1 MFSPINN
8 ILVFLNVIFFLFKI
22 FFCPY
27 GIGGSIGNNRNALCG
42 AAHPSCAGSFPKH
55 KDYEYQHLS
64 KESEIRLRFF
74 FNHTVEPE
82 QLAKALRQVNFILAL
97 ETMREDKT
105 LQHEI
110 IKLETSFYWLN
121 ELAEILNP
129 YLDVE

>member
-1 MFSPINN
+1 M
-8 ILVFLNVIFFLFKI
+8 
-22 FFCPY
+22 
-27 GIGGSIGNNRNALCG
+27 
-42 AAHPSCAGSFPKH
+42 
-55 KDYEYQHLS
+55 
-64 KESEIRLRFF
+64 RLRFF